1 MPSNNYLNEADI
13 AIIGAGIMGSS
24 IAFQISRSSDKKVI
38 LIDQYPPVGGM
49 SGRTFG
55 QIRQHYSNE
64 ILVKLSI
71 RGFEVLRNWQQEVGV
86 GDPGYARMGYLL
98 LVVEKQLAALQ
109 RNINLGQQSGVDTR
123 FVVGHEISAI
133 EPLLSTDDLA
143 GGAYEVNGG
152 FIDVTKM
159 VLSWLTAAQQFGV
172 QFHPG
177 VTVQDIHTSDN
188 KVTGL
193 ETDQGFVKADT
204 VINATGA
211 WGRDLLLPLGIEVPI
226 ERRRLDM
233 AYMRLPNNV
242 AQLGCCI
249 TDGNSNVVIRPDLGR
264 DFLAVAYA
272 PTIPIVDD
280 PFSPASKQEIN
291 EHHDRI
297 RAALSERLPA
307 LTGSTVTRDISGSY
321 DVTPDYHPILGW
333 SPVDG
338 LYLAM
343 GFSGHG
349 LKLAPAIGEVV
360 ADNVLGKSSAFDID
374 PLRLS
379 RFAENDLMY
388 LAYGPNSARA

>member
-1 MPSNNYLNEADI
+1 MSSKQTIDADV
-13 AIIGAGIMGSS
+13 AIIGAGVMGSS
-24 IAFQISRSSDKKVI
+24 IAFQIARVSNKKVV
-38 LIDQYPPVGGM
+38 LIDQHAPVGGM
-49 SGRTFG
+49 SGRSFG

-64 ILVKLSI
+64 LLVKLSI
-71 RGFEVLRNWQQEVGV
+71 RGFEVLRNWQHEVGF
-86 GDPGYARMGYLL
+86 GDPGYTRMGYLL
-98 LVVEKQLAALQ
+98 LVVEQQLQALK
-109 RNINLGQQSGVDTR
+109 RNIALGRDAGVDTR
-123 FVVGHEISAI
+123 FVVGGEINRI
-133 EPLLSTDDLA
+133 ESLLRTSDLA

-159 VLSWLTAAQQFGV
+159 VLSWLVAANYHKVEF
-172 QFHPG
+172 FPTS
-177 VTVQDIHTSDN
+177 TVNTIRTSDN
-188 KVTGL
+188 KVIGL
-193 ETDQGFVKADT
+193 DTDQGFIKAKT
-204 VINATGA
+204 VVAATGA
-211 WGRDLLLPLGIEVPI
+211 WARDLLAPLGVDVPI

-233 AYMRLPNNV
+233 AYMRLPENSP
-242 AQLGCCI
+242 QLGCCI

-272 PTIPIVDD
+272 PTLSVVDD
-280 PFSPASKQEIN
+280 PFSVAPKTELD
-291 EHHDRI
+291 EHHERL
-297 RAALSERLPA
+297 RAALSTRLPA
-307 LTGSTVTRDISGSY
+307 LTDSKVVRDVSGSY

-360 ADNVLGKSSAFDID
+360 AENVLGKTPTFDIK

-379 RFAENDLMY
+379 RFEENDLMY